1 MQGRRGDWGPN
12 PTDPSA
18 KAQLGVRRVKRR
30 WRTMGGGGAVAR
42 WRWWWCWAPAF
53 AKARQEGGLGA
64 KSHGSERDGSICGA
78 PCQTAVED
86 DGGRWRGDVDKV
98 VVVVRMRV
106 RAPVREE
113 GARAKKK
120 PKNRAI
126 TAQFWVDPGCRWGSR
141 VFWGV
146 TEPFPR

>member
-1 MQGRRGDWGPN
+1 M
-12 PTDPSA
+12 
-18 KAQLGVRRVKRR
+18 R
-30 WRTMGGGGAVAR
+30 WM
-42 WRWWWCWAPAF
+42 RWWWWWGSAF
-53 AKARQEGGLGA
+53 TNARQEGGLGA
-64 KSHGSERDGSICGA
+64 KSHGSECDGSICGA

-120 PKNRAI
+120 NKTQKPSHYSS
-126 TAQFWVDPGCRWGSR
+126 VLGGSR
-141 VFWGV
+141 LQVG
-146 TEPFPR
+146 E

>member
-1 MQGRRGDWGPN
+1 M
-12 PTDPSA
+12 
-18 KAQLGVRRVKRR
+18 R
-30 WRTMGGGGAVAR
+30 WM
-42 WRWWWCWAPAF
+42 RWWWWWGSAF
-53 AKARQEGGLGA
+53 TNARQERGLGA
-64 KSHGSERDGSICGA
+64 ESNESERDGSIRGA

-113 GARAKKK
+113 GARAKKNRK